1 MKIAKKNSTAAVSY
15 GSSYISMLLASAAD
29 GLNTMGPLRM
39 SEDCVVSLKYPVS
52 LDMESAHRGVRE
64 AECTSPGF

>member
-1 MKIAKKNSTAAVSY
+1 
-15 GSSYISMLLASAAD
+15 MLLASAAD

>member
-15 GSSYISMLLASAAD
+15 GLSCISTLLASAAD
-29 GLNTMGPLRM
+29 GLSTMGPLRM
-39 SEDCVVSLKYPVS
+39 AEDCVESLKYTVS
-52 LDMESAHRGVRE
+52 LDVESAHRGVRQ